1 VVLGVL
7 TGMGFEAVWV
17 MDFEFTTHSVDPRPQ
32 TVVCMVAEDLVSGR
46 TLRLGPDSLDPC
58 PFDLNSPS
66 LFVAFYAI
74 AEASC
79 FERLG
84 WPLPRYW
91 LDLWAEEVRLQNGG
105 PLPRKLMSLLATRQR
120 YELPIRDVAEKDW
133 IRQMI
138 GRSEYTTADLPVI
151 LDYCADDVSDT
162 VELFH
167 RMGPAILASG
177 PGGPATL
184 ASQAVLRGRFAA
196 ECAMMTAHG
205 LPWDVDGWQRFLRH
219 GSDIKLGLIAETEA
233 KLKFQLYEG
242 TRFVATRFEAFL
254 EAREINWP
262 RLASGQLCLDKETFS
277 KQAKR
282 RKDLREIQ
290 NLRSALSQLQENSLA
305 WQSDGRVR
313 VNLNPFGSK
322 TGRSQPSNSKYP
334 FGLPKWAR
342 CFLKPEPDY
351 TLAYLDYRSQ
361 EIQIGSV
368 LSDDNNLKAAYS
380 MGDPY
385 MAFAIQ
391 TGQAPEG
398 ATKHTHKAER
408 NAAKPV
414 VLASGYGMGEHTMA
428 EQNQGMSVAEARNL
442 LRKHRELYPSYWR
455 YVEHMRLRAAA
466 CEPLHTALGWRF
478 QHRQG
483 AKLNERSWGN
493 WPIQSCGS
501 DIMRWAVIRCADAGI
516 RPIATVHDALVFQVR
531 TSQADELLE
540 LAKREMETAA
550 EQVLGEPIAVDLH
563 RTDWPNNYMD
573 EDGDAFY
580 SRLLNLLAEAEMEA
594 A

>member
-1 VVLGVL
+1 MLGVL

-17 MDFEFTTHSVDPRPQ
+17 LDFEFTTHPVDPRPQ

-46 TLRLGPDSLDPC
+46 TLRLGPDSLCHC
-58 PFDLNSPS
+58 PFDLSTPS

-79 FERLG
+79 FERLD

-91 LDLWAEEVRLQNGG
+91 LDLWAEEIRLQNGS
-105 PLPRKLMSLLATRQR
+105 PLSRKLISLLATRQR
-120 YELPIRDVAEKDW
+120 YGLPIRDAAEKDW

-138 GRSEYTTADLPVI
+138 GRGEYTADDLPLI
-151 LDYCADDVSDT
+151 LDYCTDDVTDT

-177 PGGPATL
+177 PGGPVTL
-184 ASQAVLRGRFAA
+184 VSQAILRGRFAA

-205 LPWDVDGWQRFLRH
+205 LPWDVDGWQRFLRN
-219 GSDIKLGLIAETEA
+219 GPAIKLGLIAETEA
-233 KLKFQLYEG
+233 KIKFQLYEG
-242 TRFVATRFEAFL
+242 GRFVQARFEAFL
-254 EAREINWP
+254 EARQINWP
-262 RLASGQLCLDKETFS
+262 RLGSGQLCLDKETFN

-282 RKDLREIQ
+282 REDVREIQ

-313 VNLNPFGSK
+313 VNFNPFGSK
-322 TGRSQPSNSKYP
+322 TGRSQPSNSRYP

-342 CFLKPEPDY
+342 CFLKPEPGH
-351 TLAYLDYRSQ
+351 TLAYMDYRSQ
-361 EIQIGSV
+361 EIQIGAV
-368 LSDDNNLKAAYS
+368 LSDDDNLRAAYHI
-380 MGDPY
+380 GDPY

-391 TGQAPEG
+391 TGQAPAG
-398 ATKHTHKAER
+398 ATKQTHKAER

-428 EQNQGMSVAEARNL
+428 QQNEGMLVAEARNL
-442 LRKHRELYPSYWR
+442 LRKHHELYPSYWR
-455 YVEHMRLRAAA
+455 YVENMRLRAAG
-466 CEPLHTALGWRF
+466 CLPLHTALGWRY

-516 RPIATVHDALVFQVR
+516 RPVATVHDALVFHVP
-531 TSQADELLE
+531 TSHADELLE
-540 LAKREMETAA
+540 LARREMEIAA
-550 EQVLGEPIAVDLH
+550 EQVLGEPIAVDVD

-573 EDGDAFY
+573 EDGFHFY
-580 SRLLNLLAEAEMEA
+580 RRLQGLLDKAEEA
-594 A
+594 VA